1 MATWCG
7 QVFSKNGS
15 ASWGPLNIY
24 AKNAKQTQ
32 KTTRLFVK
40 LALSKASWSSCWHCT
55 HQLLLRTALDRW
67 NQHLGSLIPGV
78 CRFESLQIL
87 AHLVKWWLGCI
98 ITSETKGFR
107 FYCHSQKVIGFVWI
121 FREYVVEHAKTEL
134 SETICLTLLWHTM
147 TWYTACVHTSLQVW
161 ICNHGTKQRTW
172 LDRKLP
178 TPRDKDQTHSIQRPA
193 CQR

>member
-1 MATWCG
+1 MEVSLEDQQTH
-7 QVFSKNGS
+7 
-15 ASWGPLNIY
+15 
-24 AKNAKQTQ
+24 AKQTQ
-32 KTTRLFVK
+32 KADFCETCTFQSLMKFM
-40 LALSKASWSSCWHCT
+40 LALYTSASSSDC
-55 HQLLLRTALDRW
+55 
-67 NQHLGSLIPGV
+67 LGSFGSSLIPGV

-121 FREYVVEHAKTEL
+121 CREYVVEHAKTEL

-147 TWYTACVHTSLQVW
+147 TWHTACVYTSHQVW

-178 TPRDKDQTHSIQRPA
+178 TPRDKDQIRSIQRPA
-193 CQR
+193 FFFQVQTEKSEHQISASRDQQ